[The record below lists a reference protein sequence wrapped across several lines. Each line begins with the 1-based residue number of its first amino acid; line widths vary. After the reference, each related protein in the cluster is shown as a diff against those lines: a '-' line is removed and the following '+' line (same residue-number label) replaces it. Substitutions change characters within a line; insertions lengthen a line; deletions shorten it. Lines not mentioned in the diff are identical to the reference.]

1 LSLFRSLGKVKWRLP
16 LKRGRALSQTAKVLI
31 ALLVAAMLVLV
42 VAGVAISQSFIENR
56 IADVVAPPG
65 RGWVGMGG
73 LLYILSVGVL
83 MVVVIVAMWLVGR
96 RYDPIARWFGP
107 VVRRLGSR
115 GAGGRGGAD
124 RRRCAR
130 KVERG

>member
-1 LSLFRSLGKVKWRLP
+1 LFRNLGERQWKLP
-16 LKRGRALSQTAKVLI
+16 PKKAGALTQTAKLLI
-31 ALLVAAMLVLV
+31 ALLATAMLVLV
-42 VAGVAISQSFIENR
+42 VGGVAMSQSFIENR
-56 IADVVAPPG
+56 IADVVATPG

-73 LLYILSVGVL
+73 LIYILAVGVL
-83 MVVVIVAMWLVGR
+83 MVIILIAMWLVGL

-107 VVRRLGSR
+107 LKRRCEAE
-115 GAGGRGGAD
+115 AGGREGTD

>member
-1 LSLFRSLGKVKWRLP
+1 VKWRLL

-42 VAGVAISQSFIENR
+42 VAGVAISQSFIGNW
-56 IADVVAPPG
+56 IADVVAPPD

-73 LLYILSVGVL
+73 LLYILAVGVL
-83 MVVVIVAMWLVGR
+83 MVVVIVAMWLVGC

-107 VVRRLGSR
+107 VVRRFR
-115 GAGGRGGAD
+115 RRGGWPW
-124 RRRCAR
+124 RR
-130 KVERG
+130 

>member
-1 LSLFRSLGKVKWRLP
+1 LSSFRSLGKVKWRLP
-16 LKRGRALSQTAKVLI
+16 LKRGRALTQTAKVLI
-31 ALLVAAMLVLV
+31 ALLVAMLVLV
-42 VAGVAISQSFIENR
+42 VAGVAISQSFIGHW

-65 RGWVGMGG
+65 RGWAGMGG
-73 LLYILSVGVL
+73 LLYILAVGVL
-83 MVVVIVAMWLVGR
+83 MVVVIVAMWWAGR

-107 VVRRLGSR
+107 LKRRCD
-115 GAGGRGGAD
+115 AETGGRGGAD